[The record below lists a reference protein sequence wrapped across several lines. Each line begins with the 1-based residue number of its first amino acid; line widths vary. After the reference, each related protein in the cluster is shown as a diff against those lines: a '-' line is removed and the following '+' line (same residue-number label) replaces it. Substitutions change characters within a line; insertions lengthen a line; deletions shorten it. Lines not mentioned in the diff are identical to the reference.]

1 MKTASN
7 ISQKSSPEFTIDV
20 SPPNR
25 INETSILDI
34 HTPLVASVTNENSTL
49 TQKNSLKI
57 EAQLSV
63 LRSYVNYK
71 LSALTSKIDV
81 FSDSIKKALSDLQNK
96 EHKNSQI
103 EVLKKNITLLQNEI
117 KSKDTIIESLLET
130 QKTLTKYLSDQIPKP
145 FQSIENHCQQQL
157 RLHQDH
163 YQHHSQHQQ
172 QYPQS
177 QAKQSSPFRRN
188 YPLHQNKVNT
198 LWLGNLSDL
207 TTVRDLYELFGLS
220 STQYLSE
227 NSGIQMP
234 LRGNAGKR
242 RGFAYIIKV
251 PEFNGRKLVMEKTKH
266 YLRKLPEKTSKLF
279 YKRSHRQ

>member
-1 MKTASN
+1 MFRDSFRRNRAIANSTITDTQHQDTAEPNTVKSNIETFLESNVNTASN

-20 SPPNR
+20 SRPNR

-81 FSDSIKKALSDLQNK
+81 FSDSIKKVLSDLQNK

-103 EVLKKNITLLQNEI
+103 EVPKKNITLLQNEI
-117 KSKDTIIESLLET
+117 KSKDTINESLLET

-188 YPLHQNKVNT
+188 YPLHQNKFDT
-198 LWLGNLSDL
+198 LYLSDV

-220 STQYLSE
+220 SIQYLSE
-227 NSGIQMP
+227 NSGI
-234 LRGNAGKR
+234 
-242 RGFAYIIKV
+242 
-251 PEFNGRKLVMEKTKH
+251 
-266 YLRKLPEKTSKLF
+266 
-279 YKRSHRQ
+279 